1 MLYQW
6 ADNHHR
12 PFLWASRT
20 PQYWAGLL
28 ERKEPRKVGQMEM
41 IEFLISDYFNEDD
54 PLLLSDLFIE
64 FECFSSVANKPHT
77 RRVLLGKPLI
87 SLPRHQFWDF

>member
-1 MLYQW
+1 MGIENPSILGGATGTQGTSE
-6 ADNHHR
+6 
-12 PFLWASRT
+12 SRT
-20 PQYWAGLL
+20 NGDD
-28 ERKEPRKVGQMEM
+28 R
-41 IEFLISDYFNEDD
+41 ILISDYFNEDD